1 MYRDVYETYPLEDM
15 TLWEI

>member
-1 MYRDVYETYPLEDM
+1 MYGDVYETYPLEDM